1 MKMGIQCSIPIFIVL
16 RGIIMKTLHRALTL
30 IAVIAYIVG
39 ASSCSRNTAET
50 DNDAVGIDTGK
61 FASSASDLIDSLF
74 DDDEYAE
81 SQKRVLRAALHHD
94 GKIPYASYSAA
105 WESYRQCLVDK
116 GYTKPPQNLTNG
128 IYFAPAYFSSE
139 GLTEAQS
146 RKLGEDIDECR
157 ISQVYAVDL
166 VYRAQLGNPE
176 FYGDPEVALVDCLH
190 RKNLVPQNYTMN
202 QYRKEYDSYMNATS
216 GGMPE
221 DWFSFDFNDSAV
233 LSCLAANKSPLIQPR
248 LEIWKPL
255 G

>member
-1 MKMGIQCSIPIFIVL
+1 MKNIHKVL
-16 RGIIMKTLHRALTL
+16 SLITIIAS
-30 IAVIAYIVG
+30 VISL
-39 ASSCSRNTAET
+39 SSCSRNEAESNNAMT
-50 DNDAVGIDTGK
+50 GVDTGK
-61 FASSASDLIDSLF
+61 FASGMTDLIDSLL
-74 DDDEYAE
+74 DDDQYDE
-81 SQKRVLRAALHHD
+81 SQKEVLRAALQHD
-94 GKIPYASYSAA
+94 GEIPYASYSAA

-190 RKNLVPQNYTMN
+190 RKNLVPQNYTMS
-202 QYRKEYDSYMNATS
+202 QYRKEYDSYMNDAS

-221 DWFSFDFNDSAV
+221 DWFSFDFNDGAV

>member
-1 MKMGIQCSIPIFIVL
+1 MRSIHKVL
-16 RGIIMKTLHRALTL
+16 SIITI
-30 IAVIAYIVG
+30 IASVVSL
-39 ASSCSRNTAET
+39 SSCSKSEAESNNAMT
-50 DNDAVGIDTGK
+50 GVDTGK
-61 FASSASDLIDSLF
+61 FASGMTDLIDSLL
-74 DDDEYAE
+74 DDDQYDEA
-81 SQKRVLRAALHHD
+81 QKNVLRTALQHN
-94 GKIPYASYSAA
+94 GEIPYASYSAA

-128 IYFAPAYFSSE
+128 IYFAPAYVSSE
-139 GLTEAQS
+139 GLTEEQD
-146 RKLGEDIDECR
+146 RKLNDDIGECR
-157 ISQVYAVDL
+157 TSQVYAVDL

-202 QYRKEYDSYMNATS
+202 QYRKEYDSYMNDTS

-221 DWFSFDFNDSAV
+221 DWFSFDFNDGAV
-233 LSCLAANKSPLIQPR
+233 LSCLAANKSPLIQSR

>member
-1 MKMGIQCSIPIFIVL
+1 MRNTYRILS
-16 RGIIMKTLHRALTL
+16 T
-30 IAVIAYIVG
+30 IAVFACIASL
-39 ASSCSRNTAET
+39 SSCSKNTTES
-50 DNDAVGIDTGK
+50 NDGMAGADTGQ
-61 FASSASDLIDSLF
+61 FASSMDDLINSFLDS
-74 DDDEYAE
+74 DQYDE
-81 SQKRVLRAALHHD
+81 SQKRVLRAALQHD
-94 GKIPYASYSAA
+94 GEIPYASYGAA
-105 WESYRQCLVDK
+105 WESYRQCLADK
-116 GYTKPPQNLTNG
+116 GYTKPPKNLTNG

-190 RKNLVPQNYTMN
+190 RKNLVPQNYTMS
-202 QYRKEYDSYMNATS
+202 QYRKEYDSYMNDAS

-221 DWFSFDFNDSAV
+221 DWFSFDFNDGAV